1 MAGEPLLLGT
11 DGSGHSLAA
20 ADWAAREAVLR
31 HVSLRIV
38 SVPFAWSGNTLIGT
52 FGFAVSPRVADADA
66 DRAAAAS
73 AVHATAERVAR
84 LYPDLRIDAE
94 IRPGSAARILLSC
107 ATSASMLVVGSRGAG
122 GFAAM
127 MLGSVSRCIATSSPC
142 VCVVVTGEAHPVGQP
157 VVVGVREPERAS
169 AALDFAFDEA
179 ARRRA
184 GLHVVHAFGSPWLAA
199 GARHRRDDADDDYA
213 DRMRHV
219 LEPWT
224 GKYPDVDVR
233 SGIVPGH
240 PGRVLSAASATAGLV
255 VLGRHGSPEAYAP
268 PLSSA
273 LHGLLEHAHGP
284 VAVIPD
290 SR

>member
-1 MAGEPLLLGT
+1 M
-11 DGSGHSLAA
+11 
-20 ADWAAREAVLR
+20 
-31 HVSLRIV
+31 SLRIV

-52 FGFAVSPRVADADA
+52 FGFAVSPQVAEA

-73 AVHATAERVAR
+73 AVDAAANRAAR
-84 LYPDLRIDAE
+84 LYPDLRIDTE

-107 ATSASMLVVGSRGAG
+107 ATEASMLVVGSRGAG

-142 VCVVVTGEAHPVGQP
+142 ACVVVTGETRPEGQP

-179 ARRRA
+179 ARAACTWSTPGAHPGWRQARGMA
-184 GLHVVHAFGSPWLAA
+184 GTSRG
-199 GARHRRDDADDDYA
+199 GYA

-219 LEPWT
+219 LAPWT

-233 SGIVPGH
+233 TSILPGH

-255 VLGRHGSPEAYAP
+255 VLGRHGSPEGYAP

-273 LHGLLEHAHGP
+273 LHGLLEHAQGP
-284 VAVIPD
+284 VAIIPD

>member
-1 MAGEPLLLGT
+1 MTGEPVLFGA
-11 DGSGHSLAA
+11 DGSRHSLAA

-31 HVSLRIV
+31 QVSLRIV

-52 FGFAVSPRVADADA
+52 FGFAVSPQVAKA

-73 AVHATAERVAR
+73 AVNAAAGRAAR
-84 LYPDLRIDAE
+84 MYPDLRIDAE
-94 IRPGSAARILLSC
+94 IRPGSAARILLRC
-107 ATSASMLVVGSRGAG
+107 ATEASMLVVGSHGAG

-142 VCVVVTGEAHPVGQP
+142 VCVVVTGETHPEGQP

-179 ARRRA
+179 ARLRA
-184 GLHVVHAFGSPWLAA
+184 GLHVVHAFGAPWLAA
-199 GARHRRDDADDDYA
+199 GARHGRDNADDGYA
-213 DRMRHV
+213 DRMRLV
-219 LEPWT
+219 LAPWT

-233 SGIVPGH
+233 TSILPGH

-255 VLGRHGSPEAYAP
+255 VLGRHGSLEGYAP

-273 LHGLLEHAHGP
+273 LHGLLEHAQGP